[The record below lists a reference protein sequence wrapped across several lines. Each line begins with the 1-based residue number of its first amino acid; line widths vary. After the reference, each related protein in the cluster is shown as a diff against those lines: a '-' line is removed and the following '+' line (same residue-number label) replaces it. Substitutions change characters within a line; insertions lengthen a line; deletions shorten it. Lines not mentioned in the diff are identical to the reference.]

1 MIRCAVTL
9 DVARPVG
16 EVFAFVDDVRN
27 APRWLGRC
35 AGLVQ
40 TSTGEK
46 GVGTTLQY
54 TFREGAG
61 TGTMRGAVAE
71 YERDRRLAMRF
82 TDTMFDVGVSF
93 AFEPLGT
100 GTRIAHAVEIRPK
113 GFVGKLMTP
122 IIRSATRQQIDRD
135 THKLRELLQAN
146 A

>member
-1 MIRCAVTL
+1 MIRCEVTL

-27 APRWLGRC
+27 TPRWLGRC

-54 TFREGAG
+54 TFREGAR
-61 TGTMRGAVAE
+61 TGTMQGSVTA
-71 YERDRRLAMRF
+71 YERDRKLEMQYA
-82 TDTMFDVGVSF
+82 DAMFDVGVTF

-100 GTRIAHAVEIRPK
+100 GTRIAHAVEIQPK
-113 GFVGKLMTP
+113 GLVGKLMTP